1 MTKVNW
7 RLLGKSVWAC
17 AVGAI
22 TGTAIA
28 IYPFSVTMQMGAS
41 SFKERLILA
50 LHSAMQLMPWLSL
63 ITFALMVVLGLPI
76 QKLIQDVGE
85 TRWWP
90 HAISAMAAG
99 LIIPACTGIGILYSP
114 FGGLAGF
121 LAGSIFWLIRRPNK
135 DKGNQQIQPGMN
147 P

>member
-17 AVGAI
+17 AVGAF
-22 TGTAIA
+22 TGTAVA
-28 IYPFSVTMQMGAS
+28 VYPFSVTVQMGAS
-41 SFKERLILA
+41 NFQERLIFAMRSA
-50 LHSAMQLMPWLSL
+50 LQLMPWLSL
-63 ITFALMVVLGLPI
+63 ITFVMMVVLGLPI
-76 QKLIQDVGE
+76 QKLIQDVSE

-121 LAGSIFWLIRRPNK
+121 LAGSMFWLIRRPDK
-135 DKGNQQIQPGMN
+135 DERQQQVQTGAN
-147 P
+147 